1 MQHTSILARWMR
13 VAQPPLRHPPARP
26 HRSAA
31 HQHPCPLDAR
41 GSASAAPPLSAAAPL
56 CTLSSPPA
64 GCAWLGLFC
73 ATLIADTQARRGSL
87 PFVSVSALVCLP
99 NHRVSILC
107 QARRRQCSWAS
118 FSARSAHHLPRPL
131 DVRGSASA
139 APPLSAAAP
148 PLCAPSPARWMR
160 VAQPPLRHPSAR
172 PHRRSAHLPLPA
184 GCAWLSLR
192 CATPQRGRAALQH
205 TSIPA
210 RWMRVAQ
217 PPLRH
222 PPARPLKSGAAAWT
236 FVFTCVL
243 LTIACGFAAKL
254 VDGIAVGLAAT
265 RRMRWRG
272 SAGRL
277 ERRIIAPCWFR
288 ARVTRAKR
296 ATSAVA
302 VSDMG
307 RRRSAHERSEE
318 RRVGKECA
326 SMCRSRWSP
335 YH

>member
-1 MQHTSILARWMR
+1 MR
-13 VAQPPLRHPPARP
+13 VAQPPLRHPSARP

-41 GSASAAPPLSAAAPL
+41 GSASAAPPLSAASPL

-160 VAQPPLRHPSAR
+160 VAQPPLRHPPAR
-172 PHRRSAHLPLPA
+172 PHRSAAHQHPRPLDARGSASAGPPPSAAAPLCSAPASPPAGCAWLSLRCATPQRGRTAALRTFPCPLDARGSASAAPPLSAAAPLCSTLASLPA

-192 CATPQRGRAALQH
+192 CATPQRGHSSQ
-205 TSIPA
+205 A
-210 RWMRVAQ
+210 RQLGLSCSRV
-217 PPLRH
+217 
-222 PPARPLKSGAAAWT
+222 
-236 FVFTCVL
+236 F
-243 LTIACGFAAKL
+243 
-254 VDGIAVGLAAT
+254 
-265 RRMRWRG
+265 
-272 SAGRL
+272 
-277 ERRIIAPCWFR
+277 
-288 ARVTRAKR
+288 
-296 ATSAVA
+296 
-302 VSDMG
+302 
-307 RRRSAHERSEE
+307 
-318 RRVGKECA
+318 
-326 SMCRSRWSP
+326 
-335 YH
+335 Y